1 MYARYTCIYIIYTI
15 HPKCALHTP
24 YIHHTVGTDQ
34 VVDPWARSVPYPP
47 TCAGRRIAWNDLG
60 EDTGQGRTITGSIR
74 ARTMTF
80 RTRRREGA
88 WNHYNIIL
96 TSTTFIHLYTPCIHT
111 RYTCIYYITYTVHTW
126 IRLYTPPLIHPTI
139 HTLLYTLNQRIN

>member
-1 MYARYTCIYIIYTI
+1 MVLTGNLTWSHHSIPFYSPLYPCITHTYTLYTRLYMYYTSYIHRTQKWGDAYTCIYIIYTSYI
-15 HPKCALHTP
+15 HLKYALHTP

-34 VVDPWARSVPYPP
+34 VVDPWARSAPYPP
-47 TCAGRRIAWNDLG
+47 TYAGRRIAWNDLG

-88 WNHYNIIL
+88 
-96 TSTTFIHLYTPCIHT
+96 
-111 RYTCIYYITYTVHTW
+111 
-126 IRLYTPPLIHPTI
+126 
-139 HTLLYTLNQRIN
+139 